1 MKYKVEKGKR
11 EISFKEV
18 VVPFWCEID
27 IVIFDKYIG
36 IKMETCY
43 GVENLIL
50 EQKQCDTYLS
60 TKALTKQKDPKMICT
75 LFFAAVT

>member
-1 MKYKVEKGKR
+1 MKYKDEKGKR
-11 EISFKEV
+11 EISFKEA

-43 GVENLIL
+43 GVENLRL
-50 EQKQCDTYLS
+50 K
-60 TKALTKQKDPKMICT
+60 
-75 LFFAAVT
+75 

>member
-1 MKYKVEKGKR
+1 MRKGEKGDFF
-11 EISFKEV
+11 FKEA

-43 GVENLIL
+43 GVENLRL
-50 EQKQCDTYLS
+50 E
-60 TKALTKQKDPKMICT
+60 
-75 LFFAAVT
+75 

>member
-50 EQKQCDTYLS
+50 E
-60 TKALTKQKDPKMICT
+60 
-75 LFFAAVT
+75 